1 MADLQLAVDVASA
14 LDEVY
19 EILAGDAVTHVN
31 NESLV
36 ENEFYCVMEDYIRV
50 GNEAYTV
57 DAAGIRDTNIRTL
70 TVWKSVLTDLGLV
83 FSPSDW
89 FLIDG
94 ERWDYNEKDN
104 ISNAIVPIAGVQNLI
119 QIRLRKAV
127 ELNASSVEEEFT
139 WVSE

>member
-1 MADLQLAVDVASA
+1 MLRDA

-19 EILAGDAVTHVN
+19 DILAGDAVTHVDSDTLI
-31 NESLV
+31 ET
-36 ENEFYCVMEDYIRV
+36 EFYCVMEDYVRV
-50 GNEAYTV
+50 GNEAFTV
-57 DAAGIRDTNIRTL
+57 DAAGIRDVNIRTL
-70 TVWKSVLTDLGLV
+70 TVWKNLITDLGLV

-104 ISNAIVPIAGVQNLI
+104 ISTAIVPIAGVQNLL
-119 QIRLRKAV
+119 QIRLRKSV